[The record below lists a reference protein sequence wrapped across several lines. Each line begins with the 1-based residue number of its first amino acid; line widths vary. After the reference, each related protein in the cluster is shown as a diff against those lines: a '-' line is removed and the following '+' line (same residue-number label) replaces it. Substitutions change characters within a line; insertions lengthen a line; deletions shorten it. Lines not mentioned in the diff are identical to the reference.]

1 MSGQDPHSMRCFAL
15 ASSFVIAM
23 LVFAGAAGASTLAVG
38 NAGVLRLVAKHGEVN
53 HVTVRDAAPAGF
65 FGYVVSD
72 TAGLKARR
80 GCIQESP
87 TQADCTVD
95 DPATAMNVDDFVLDL
110 GDLNDTSDVFTSNSA
125 TGVQVNGGLGDDLL
139 SGGATVPTG
148 SAYTV
153 NGGPGDD
160 TIDRINT
167 NGDPIDI
174 NGGLGN
180 DTISTNGTVVSGTV
194 RGGLGAD
201 SITLGGDEHASVAAT
216 VDGGPGPDV
225 IEGGAHIV
233 KPVFGGFGNDNINLP
248 GASSIDCGFGHDSY
262 GVYEGQTATHCEK
275 PLLPPS
281 V

>member
-1 MSGQDPHSMRCFAL
+1 
-15 ASSFVIAM
+15 M

-72 TAGLKARR
+72 TAGLKAGR

-87 TQADCTVD
+87 TEADCTVD
-95 DPATAMNVDDFVLDL
+95 DPAMNVDDFVLDL
-110 GDLNDTSDVFTSNSA
+110 GDLDDMSDVFTSNSA
-125 TGVQVNGGLGDDLL
+125 TGVQVNGGLGDDVL
-139 SGGATVPTG
+139 SGGAMVPTD

-174 NGGLGN
+174 SGGLGN
-180 DTISTNGTVVSGTV
+180 DIISTNGTFVGGTV

-225 IEGGAHIV
+225 INGGAHIV
-233 KPVFGGFGNDNINLP
+233 QPVFGGFGNDNINLP

-262 GVYEGQTATHCEK
+262 VPYVGQTTVRCEI
-275 PLLPPS
+275 PLSAAPS
-281 V
+281 G